1 MRINMAAATRF
12 RVMLGFLVD
21 LPDRESFSP
30 AAAWYVGEIDD
41 MDFLPGTPAFAVEMR
56 SKTDYGPQA
65 DRDVLKKIRDHFAA
79 GTRVVWDVDL
89 LGDEIIKAYRRD
101 NIDFPT
107 IYRRGD
113 TANAEPAVP
122 GWTFAVD
129 TLFARRQR

>member
-1 MRINMAAATRF
+1 MAAATRF